1 MPSRL
6 LPPATA
12 LLWVGL
18 VWLGITAS
26 HFLLARQVELAG
38 QVSEIQS
45 QSDRHGRFWTVTVQG
60 SGWSNTTRYYW
71 PTNSEKVVLS
81 AGDKVHLNA
90 SQGWLWL
97 DVHNLSSTCL
107 VGQSATMLLNAG
119 QALSRTFRRGRSYGD
134 YQFSLDA
141 YAFPSEGQLIRAW
154 FRLLSFIS

>member
-60 SGWSNTTRYYW
+60 SGWSNTTR
-71 PTNSEKVVLS
+71 SAVVGFWSRS
-81 AGDKVHLNA
+81 AGL
-90 SQGWLWL
+90 
-97 DVHNLSSTCL
+97 
-107 VGQSATMLLNAG
+107 
-119 QALSRTFRRGRSYGD
+119 QA
-134 YQFSLDA
+134 
-141 YAFPSEGQLIRAW
+141 
-154 FRLLSFIS
+154 FRLP